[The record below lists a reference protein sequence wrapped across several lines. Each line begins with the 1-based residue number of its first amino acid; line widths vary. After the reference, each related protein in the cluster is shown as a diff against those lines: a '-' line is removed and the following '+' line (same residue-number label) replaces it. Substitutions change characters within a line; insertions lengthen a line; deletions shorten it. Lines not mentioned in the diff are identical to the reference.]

1 VLARHN
7 GSSFE
12 FTEAGVKLA
21 NEEPPPV
28 KRGRKPKGLLVE
40 SAFEVDF
47 NE

>member
-1 VLARHN
+1 MTVY
-7 GSSFE
+7 E
-12 FTEAGVKLA
+12 PTEAVVKLA